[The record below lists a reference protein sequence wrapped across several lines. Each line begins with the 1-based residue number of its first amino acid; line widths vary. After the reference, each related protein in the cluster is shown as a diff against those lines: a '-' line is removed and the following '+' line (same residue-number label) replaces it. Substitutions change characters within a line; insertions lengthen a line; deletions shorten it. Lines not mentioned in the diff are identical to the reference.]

1 MAALVLLAGTL
12 CLPLAGCFD
21 ADYGTTEPPGYDLR
35 VPLTA
40 PRDADPV
47 GFVEVNKRGETE
59 QVEIIVGYAQPRPTG
74 PYDVHLHRGTC
85 EQPGRLVRS
94 SITLLTVARAR
105 SCRSGTTTSSPTPTP
120 STSTHESGTAKERV
134 RAQRSSMAS
143 SGDE

>member
-59 QVEIIVGYAQPRPTG
+59 QVEIIVGYSQPRPTG
-74 PYDVHLHRGTC
+74 RSEVHLHSGTC
-85 EQPGRLVRS
+85 EQPGAVVRS
-94 SITLLTVARAR
+94 LDDLVEGRSNTLVPIGYDDLLTDAYAVDVHPRERDGQGARA
-105 SCRSGTTTSSPTPTP
+105 CAEIVDG
-120 STSTHESGTAKERV
+120 ELG
-134 RAQRSSMAS
+134 
-143 SGDE
+143 